1 MSEIHLRYKNQTPKE
16 RHWTIHLISGWKII
30 KGIILIIVGIKL
42 LSLLNRDVAEWFADF
57 IARHNIDAENKY
69 VHSLME
75 KLSGITN
82 NQIML
87 FSVGSFLY
95 AGLDFTEGIGLWFEK
110 RWAEI
115 LTAVATALFVPFE
128 LYEIYERF
136 TFVRVLILVVN
147 LFVIWYLATRVKD
160 EKREERLATNDT
172 NNTNINFN

>member
-1 MSEIHLRYKNQTPKE
+1 MSELHIRYKNQTSKQ

-30 KGIILIIVGIKL
+30 KGIILIIVGVKL
-42 LSLLNRDVAEWFADF
+42 LSLLNRDVAEWFGDF

-75 KLSGITN
+75 KLTGINN

-115 LTAVATALFVPFE
+115 LTSVATALFLPFE
-128 LYEIYERF
+128 IYEIYERF
-136 TFVRVLILVVN
+136 TFVRVLILIVN

-160 EKREERLATNDT
+160 EKKEELATE
-172 NNTNINFN
+172 NTESTEK

>member
-1 MSEIHLRYKNQTPKE
+1 LDDSFDFGLEDYQGH
-16 RHWTIHLISGWKII
+16 HF
-30 KGIILIIVGIKL
+30 IIVGVKL

-75 KLSGITN
+75 KLAGINN

-128 LYEIYERF
+128 LYEIYQRF
-136 TFVRVLILVVN
+136 TLVRVLILLVN

-160 EKREERLATNDT
+160 EKKEEKLATNDT
-172 NNTNINFN
+172 NNTN